1 MRIIAGE
8 FRHRTLLSPP
18 DSETSRPIPDR
29 VKESLFSL
37 LRGHFEGATVFEGFA
52 GVGTIGLECV
62 SRGAERVVMVEQDRR
77 IAELLKRNVATLGC
91 EDRCDV
97 VVGDAL
103 GMGALAR
110 SPRPLHLAFLD
121 PPYPLVQEEIGFSRV
136 IAQLSRLV
144 DLLDDTGFAVVRT
157 PWPLRFEVNATP
169 LPVEVPARRFRKKGK
184 ERDRWKR
191 ELHRGT
197 PARRLEEPVEL
208 TEEEIE
214 AAMAGQAPEAPA
226 AVEAAKPEY
235 KVADMTLAN
244 AVGPETHEYRGM
256 AVHLYMKRKG

>member
-37 LRGHFEGATVFEGFA
+37 LRGHFEGAAVFEGFA
-52 GVGTIGLECV
+52 GVGTIGLECL

-77 IAELLKRNVATLGC
+77 VAELLKRNVATLEC

-136 IAQLSRLV
+136 MAQLSRLIE
-144 DLLDDTGFAVVRT
+144 LLDDTGYAVVRT
-157 PWPLRFEVNATP
+157 PWPLRFEVGKVVAM
-169 LPVEVPARRFRKKGK
+169 PAAVAPRRFKKKGK

-191 ELHRGT
+191 ELRRAT
-197 PARRLEEPVEL
+197 PERRPEPVEL
-208 TEEEIE
+208 TEAEIE
-214 AAMAGQAPEAPA
+214 AAMAGEAPS
-226 AVEAAKPEY
+226 AVDEGAPAKPEF
-235 KVADMTLAN
+235 KLADMTLAN

-256 AVHLYMKRKG
+256 AVHLYMKKKA